1 MNRPEAIAELADFL
15 LQWEG
20 ESLVPYRCPAGIP
33 TIGVGATTYPD
44 GRKVTMKDAPITAS
58 QSRQMLE
65 EECAKYLSQVE
76 ETLAADATRA
86 QLVAM
91 ASLAYNIGINGFKK
105 STVLRAHNEGNFA
118 AASRAFSLWNK
129 ARVNGKLQELRGLTA
144 RRAAESALYLRPEL
158 SPYKEAPVQAVVE
171 ESTLAKSPINITGVS
186 SVAAGAV
193 TLGSQF
199 LSDAM
204 PVVEQAKTLATTL
217 NINPL
222 VVLGLVIFTGGL
234 TATYYRWKQR
244 SEGWA

>member
-1 MNRPEAIAELADFL
+1 MNRIEAVAELADFL

-44 GRKVTMKDAPITAS
+44 GRKVTMKDTPITAS

-65 EECAKYLSQVE
+65 EECARYVSQVE
-76 ETLAADATRA
+76 EALSADPTRG

-91 ASLAYNIGINGFKK
+91 ASLAYNIGVGAFKK
-105 STVLRAHNEGNFA
+105 STVLKAHNAGNFA
-118 AASRAFSLWNK
+118 ASSRAFSLWNK
-129 ARVNGKLQELRGLTA
+129 AQVNGKLQELRGLTA
-144 RRAAESALYLRPEL
+144 RRAAESALYLRPDP
-158 SPYKEAPVQAVVE
+158 SPYKEAPVQAVAE
-171 ESTLAKSPINITGVS
+171 ESALTKSPINAAGVT
-186 SVAAGAV
+186 SVAAGAA

-204 PVVEQAKTLATTL
+204 PIVEQAKTVATTF

-222 VVLGLVIFTGGL
+222 VVLGLVVLIGG
-234 TATYYRWKQR
+234 AVASYYRWKQR